1 MPMAMLILLL
11 AALAGGYW
19 LGRRPRR
26 EGDQTVSGGSPEE
39 ESEAASPATAV
50 ASDPAGIAPVSSN
63 LYDFET
69 LSSLSVAGCWQL
81 KLECN
86 APENYCRVTAE
97 SSPLEGDQGGDASGR
112 TGDPLRWKAP
122 SDAADDDRDPYQG
135 AAVAT
140 ERAGRQHDDG

>member
-1 MPMAMLILLL
+1 MPLAMLILLL

-26 EGDQTVSGGSPEE
+26 EEDSAGAGGSVEE
-39 ESEAASPATAV
+39 EPEAASPAPCV

-69 LSSLSVAGCWQL
+69 LSSLAVSGSWQL

-97 SSPLEGDQGGDASGR
+97 SSLWNEIKVETFP
-112 TGDPLRWKAP
+112 
-122 SDAADDDRDPYQG
+122 
-135 AAVAT
+135 
-140 ERAGRQHDDG
+140 AGRAVRYTG